1 MTVGGRSRPAGP
13 ALFSLADR
21 TALVTGSSRGIGN
34 ALAAGLAA
42 AGARVVVHG
51 RTRASAE
58 AGVAAVASAA
68 QDAAAPA
75 PMTAG
80 FDVTDEQAV
89 LDGIAAIESEH
100 PLDVLVCNVGVQ
112 HREPLLEVALADVEH
127 VLRTNL
133 TAAFLV
139 CRTVALSMVTRRS
152 GKIVTICSVQTDLAR
167 PGIGPYAAS
176 KGGLRNLTRSMCAEW
191 APYGISVNGLAPG
204 YIVTGLTSALVH
216 DEAFDAWV
224 RGRTPVGRWGQVE
237 DLVGTC
243 VWLSS
248 PASDFVNGQ
257 VVFVDGGMTAVV

>member
-1 MTVGGRSRPAGP
+1 MSDMVQPTGTAQ
-13 ALFSLADR
+13 FSLVGR

-68 QDAAAPA
+68 REAGAPS
-75 PMTAG
+75 PLTAG
-80 FDVTDEQAV
+80 FDVTEEQAV
-89 LDGIAAIESEH
+89 LDGVASIEAEH
-100 PLDVLVCNVGVQ
+100 AVDILVCNVGVQ
-112 HREPLLEVALADVEH
+112 HREPMLEVALPDFER

-133 TAAFLV
+133 TSAFLV
-139 CRTVALSMVTRRS
+139 CRTVARGMVQRRA
-152 GKIVTICSVQTDLAR
+152 GKIVTVCSVQTELAR
-167 PGIGPYAAS
+167 PGIAAYAAS

-191 APYGISVNGLAPG
+191 AQHGIGVNGLAPG
-204 YIVTGLTSALVH
+204 YIVTELTSALVQ
-216 DEAFDAWV
+216 DGAFDAWI
-224 RGRTPVGRWGQVE
+224 RGRTPAGRWGQVD